1 MAPDLTPRAQ
11 RTERFDLG
19 ALRETSLLL
28 SSSLDP
34 AFIFGNLLL
43 TVMSKL
49 LVTRGAV
56 LIPDNDGW
64 HVAAHRGL
72 RGIEIGALLAPH
84 PEIGPGAWDDADTA
98 AVLAEH
104 RLTHVMPIAF
114 DGDTLAI
121 LALGKPLRGEIPDE
135 ARRFTDLLLS
145 MAAPAV
151 QNAQTVEALRTSN
164 RTLDGNVHRLSTL
177 FALAQQFAAT
187 PDRKQ
192 HARTLGLTLMGQMT
206 VSRYLFV
213 AERTVGGAGYEMVA
227 VRGLPKDA
235 TTDGFNPDWV
245 CDLDQTLLPNGEWP
259 EAYAGLRD
267 WGIDLLIPL
276 QQQGRT
282 CGLMGLGTRMNKQP
296 FVSGDIE
303 LLEAIGQ
310 LALTAVRNSFLLDE
324 QLQKQRMEEEMQI
337 ARSIQERLLP
347 QSLPNVPGAEI
358 VAVAVPARE
367 VGGDYYDVMELSDGR
382 ILLAI
387 ADVTGKG
394 MAAALLMA
402 NIQAC
407 LHTLRPMD
415 MELSEAVSHI
425 NRVICA
431 NTTYDRFITFFGAIY
446 HPDTRQLD
454 YVNGGHNLPYILRA
468 DGSLETLEEGG
479 LLLGVMD
486 GMPYETGHATL
497 QPGDTLVTF
506 TDGVTE
512 VHSPEGEEWGEE
524 RLEPLL
530 SAHANSPVA
539 DLRDLI
545 MNAVYAFQGKDVEPF
560 DDLTM
565 VLLRALPDAS
575 PPSTTQGRSMGD
587 ATVTSP
593 HL

>member
-1 MAPDLTPRAQ
+1 MPADATPRAQ

-34 AFIFGNLLL
+34 SFIFGNLLL

-56 LIPDNDGW
+56 LTPDDNGW
-64 HVAAHRGL
+64 HVAAQRGL
-72 RGIEIGALLAPH
+72 RDTPGGTLLAPH
-84 PEIGPGAWDDADTA
+84 PETGPGAWDDAGATQA
-98 AVLAEH
+98 LMGHKLA
-104 RLTHVMPIAF
+104 HVWPITF

-121 LALGKPLRGEIPDE
+121 LALGKPLRGEIADE
-135 ARRFTDLLLS
+135 AQRFIELLLS

-151 QNAQTVEALRTSN
+151 QNAQTVDALRTSN

-187 PDRKQ
+187 PDRTQ

-213 AERTVGGAGYEMVA
+213 AERTQGGAGYEMVA
-227 VRGLPKDA
+227 ARGLPREA
-235 TTDGFNPDWV
+235 TTDHFDPDWV
-245 CDLDQTLLPNGEWP
+245 CALDRVLTPSDEWP
-259 EAYAGLRD
+259 DAYAELLT
-267 WGIDLLIPL
+267 WGIDVLIPL

-296 FVSGDIE
+296 FSKSDIE

-347 QSLPNVPGAEI
+347 QSLPDVPGAEI

-415 MELSEAVSHI
+415 MSLSEAVSHI

-446 HPDTRQLD
+446 HPETRQLD
-454 YVNGGHNLPYILRA
+454 YVNGGHNLPYILRT

-497 QPGDTLVTF
+497 RPGDALVTF

-512 VHSPEGEEWGEE
+512 VHSPDGEEWGEE

-530 SAHANSPVA
+530 STHAGSTA
-539 DLRDLI
+539 AQLRDLI
-545 MNAVYAFQGKDVEPF
+545 LDAVDAFQGPNVEPF

-565 VLLRALPDAS
+565 VILRVLP
-575 PPSTTQGRSMGD
+575 
-587 ATVTSP
+587 
-593 HL
+593 

>member
-1 MAPDLTPRAQ
+1 M
-11 RTERFDLG
+11 
-19 ALRETSLLL
+19 
-28 SSSLDP
+28 
-34 AFIFGNLLL
+34 N
-43 TVMSKL
+43 V
-49 LVTRGAV
+49 
-56 LIPDNDGW
+56 W
-64 HVAAHRGL
+64 
-72 RGIEIGALLAPH
+72 
-84 PEIGPGAWDDADTA
+84 
-98 AVLAEH
+98 
-104 RLTHVMPIAF
+104 PISF

-121 LALGKPLRGEIPDE
+121 LALGNPLRGDIADE
-135 ARRFTDLLLS
+135 AQRFIDLMLS

-151 QNAQTVEALRTSN
+151 QNAQTVDALRTSN

-213 AERTVGGAGYEMVA
+213 AERTAGGAGYEMVA
-227 VRGLPKDA
+227 ARGLPKSA
-235 TTDGFNPDWV
+235 TTDTFDPNWV
-245 CDLDQTLLPNGEWP
+245 CELDRVLTPSDEWP
-259 EAYAGLRD
+259 SAYAGLRD
-267 WGIDLLIPL
+267 WGIDVLIPL

-282 CGLMGLGTRMNKQP
+282 CGLMGLGARMNKQP
-296 FVSGDIE
+296 FSHGDVE

-347 QSLPNVPGAEI
+347 QSLPDVPGAEI
-358 VAVAVPARE
+358 VAVAIPARE

-382 ILLAI
+382 ILIAI

-407 LHTLRPMD
+407 LHTLRPME
-415 MELSEAVSHI
+415 MELSEAVGHM

-446 HPDTRQLD
+446 HPTTRQID
-454 YVNGGHNLPYILRA
+454 YVNGGHNLPYILRT
-468 DGSLETLEEGG
+468 DGTLETLETGG

-497 QPGDTLVTF
+497 RPGDSLVTF

-530 SAHANSPVA
+530 SAHADSSPA
-539 DLRDLI
+539 ELRDLI
-545 MNAVYAFQGKDVEPF
+545 MDAVDAFQGPNVDPF

-565 VLLRALPDAS
+565 VILRALP
-575 PPSTTQGRSMGD
+575 
-587 ATVTSP
+587 
-593 HL
+593 

>member
-1 MAPDLTPRAQ
+1 MAADSTPRAQ

-56 LIPDNDGW
+56 LTPDNDGW
-64 HVAAHRGL
+64 HVAAQRGL
-72 RGIEIGALLAPH
+72 RGVEIGALLALH
-84 PEIGPGAWDDADTA
+84 PETGPGAWDDADTTA
-98 AVLAEH
+98 ALARH
-104 RLTHVMPIAF
+104 RLAHALPIAF

-121 LALGKPLRGEIPDE
+121 LALGNPLRGEIPDE

-145 MAAPAV
+145 MAAPAI
-151 QNAQTVEALRTSN
+151 QNAQTVDALRTSN

-187 PDRKQ
+187 PDRAQ

-213 AERTVGGAGYEMVA
+213 AERTQGGAGYEMVA
-227 VRGLPKDA
+227 ARGLPKDA
-235 TTDGFNPDWV
+235 TTDRFDPNWV
-245 CDLDQTLLPNGEWP
+245 CELDRTLTPAEDWP
-259 EAYAGLRD
+259 SAYASLRD
-267 WGIDLLIPL
+267 WGIDLLVPL

-282 CGLMGLGTRMNKQP
+282 CGLMGLGARMNRQP
-296 FVSGDIE
+296 FVGGDVE

-347 QSLPNVPGAEI
+347 QSLPDVPGAEI

-367 VGGDYYDVMELSDGR
+367 VGGDYYDVMELSGGR
-382 ILLAI
+382 VLLAI

-407 LHTLRPMD
+407 LHTLRPME
-415 MELSEAVSHI
+415 MSLSDAVSHI

-431 NTTYDRFITFFGAIY
+431 NTSYDRFITFFGAIY
-446 HPDTRQLD
+446 HPQTRQLD
-454 YVNGGHNLPYILRA
+454 YVNGGHNLPYILRV

-486 GMPYETGHATL
+486 GVPYETGHATL
-497 QPGDTLVTF
+497 EPGDTLVTF

-512 VHSPEGEEWGEE
+512 VHSPQGEEWGEE

-530 SAHANSPVA
+530 SAHAGESV
-539 DLRDLI
+539 DRLRDLI
-545 MNAVYAFQGKDVEPF
+545 MSAVDTFQGPDVDPF

-565 VLLRALPDAS
+565 VLLRALPTAPESNDE
-575 PPSTTQGRSMGD
+575 
-587 ATVTSP
+587 
-593 HL
+593 